1 MRGLSAR
8 YPVLA
13 WLLGAL
19 LLAGCAHPQIRTQA
33 ADDEEQ
39 EKDLDVRTIGEL
51 TSVDNVQPLAVS
63 GVGLVMGLGDTG
75 GSPKS
80 FYRTML
86 EEQLRK
92 QPRAALEE
100 LLHRQRVKSVAEL
113 LDTPNNALVL
123 VSGMIPAGARKGE
136 KLDLEIT
143 LPAHSSATSLR
154 GGVLLDCVLRTY
166 NTTRNAAQAVNPQFA
181 KPDQLLLGPVAARA
195 RGPVVVG
202 LGKGDE
208 ADRVR
213 RGHIWEGGSSL
224 IDRPFCLVLN
234 NDRQFKQVLANSVA
248 ERINK
253 AALSNALAERI
264 NGVFPED
271 SSERRF
277 QRLRELDAMTTQI
290 NTKFPGQG
298 LGKGDMAQ
306 AVSRETI
313 NIRVPY
319 EYRLNPERYLLVVR
333 LIPLRDHA
341 DVQARYR
348 HRLEQ
353 MLFDPTRTVRAALRL
368 EALGRDSIAVL
379 KKGLASQHELVRFCS
394 AEALAY
400 LGSPSCG
407 EELNRLA
414 KEHVPLRAACLR
426 ALASLDEA
434 VCHNLLAE
442 LMAEPAPDLRYGAFL
457 ALRQLADRELL
468 SEATLLGDS
477 FWLHHAVPNSP
488 PMVHLSASRRAEV
501 VFFGQEPSLLPP
513 ARIMAGPEFTVT
525 AQQGDKHCVV
535 SRFITS
541 TGKIYQHTC
550 SLRLEDIIRAMAE
563 MGGQYPD
570 VVDLLRKADEW
581 KCLNCAVHVD
591 ALPQASSVVELAQSG
606 RDPSFLRDEGR
617 GARGEDNPRP

>member
-1 MRGLSAR
+1 MRGLSLR
-8 YPVLA
+8 YSVVASILA
-13 WLLGAL
+13 VLLGL
-19 LLAGCAHPQIRTQA
+19 GGCAHPQIRTQA
-33 ADDEEQ
+33 ADEEE

-63 GVGLVMGLGDTG
+63 GVGLVMGLGESG
-75 GSPKS
+75 GSPKG

-86 EEQLRK
+86 EDQLRK
-92 QPRAALEE
+92 QPRALLEE
-100 LLHRQRVKSVAEL
+100 LLHRHHVKSVAEL
-113 LDTPNNALVL
+113 LDSPDNALVL
-123 VSGMIPAGARKGE
+123 VSGMIPAGARKGD

-143 LPAHSSATSLR
+143 LPHGPATSLR

-181 KPDQLLLGPVAARA
+181 KPDQLLLGPIVARA

-208 ADRVR
+208 TDRVR
-213 RGHIWEGGSSL
+213 RGQIWEGGTCL
-224 IDRPFCLVLN
+224 LDRPFCLVLN

-253 AALSNALAERI
+253 AALSNAVAERI

-306 AVSRETI
+306 AVSREVI
-313 NIRVPY
+313 NIKVPY

-333 LIPLRDHA
+333 LIPLRDNS

-353 MLFDPTRTVRAALRL
+353 MLLDPARTVRAALRL
-368 EALGRDSIAVL
+368 EALGKDSIAVL
-379 KKGLASQHELVRFCS
+379 KKGLASEHDLVRFSS

-400 LGSPSCG
+400 LGSPSGG
-407 EELNRLA
+407 EELTRLA
-414 KEHVPLRAACLR
+414 REHAPLRAACLK

-434 VCHNLLAE
+434 VCHNKLAE

-468 SEATLLGDS
+468 SEATLLNDC
-477 FWLHHAVPNSP
+477 FWLHHAVANSP

-501 VFFGQEPSLLPP
+501 VFFGQEPSLVPP
-513 ARIMAGPEFTVT
+513 ARIMAGPEFTIT
-525 AQQGDKHCVV
+525 AQPGDNHCVV
-535 SRFITS
+535 SRFVTS

-550 SLRLEDIIRAMAE
+550 SLRLEEILRTMAE

-570 VVDLLRKADEW
+570 VVDLLRKADDW

-606 RDPSFLRDEGR
+606 RDPSFLK
-617 GARGEDNPRP
+617 N